1 MTEKVILVDSNDIAI
16 GLMEKMQAHEQAQ
29 LHRAF
34 SVFLLNDNNE
44 VLLQQRALSKYHC
57 AGMWTNTCCSHPRE
71 GETLQKAVDRRL
83 LEEMGISCKTDW
95 SYSFIYKADVGNG
108 LVEHELDHV
117 FLGRFNEQ
125 PQPNTEEVA
134 DWKYMSVD
142 ELKADMADD
151 PEKYTPWFKII
162 FNEVTNKGI
171 LELV

>member
-1 MTEKVILVDSNDIAI
+1 MTEKVILVDSNDVAI

>member
-1 MTEKVILVDSNDIAI
+1 MTEKVILVDSNDVEI
-16 GLMEKMQAHEQAQ
+16 GTMEKMQAHEQAK

-44 VLLQQRALSKYHC
+44 VLLQQRALGKYHC

-71 GETLQKAVDRRL
+71 GETLQNAVDRRL
-83 LEEMGISCKTDW
+83 LEEMGISCETNW

-117 FLGRFNEQ
+117 FIGRFNER
-125 PQPNTEEVA
+125 PAPNVEEVA
-134 DWKYMSVD
+134 DWKYVSVE
-142 ELKADMADD
+142 ELKTDIADY

>member
-1 MTEKVILVDSNDIAI
+1 MKEKVILVDSNDVEI

-34 SVFLLNDNNE
+34 SVFLLNNKNE
-44 VLLQQRALSKYHC
+44 VLLQRRALGKYHC
-57 AGMWTNTCCSHPRE
+57 AGMWTNTCCSHPRA
-71 GETLQKAVDRRL
+71 GETLQNAVDRRL
-83 LEEMGISCKTDW
+83 LEEMGISCKTNW

-117 FLGRFNEQ
+117 FIGRFNEA
-125 PQPNTEEVA
+125 PQPNAEEVA
-134 DWKYMSVD
+134 DWKYVSVN
-142 ELKADMADD
+142 ELKIDMSNHPDQ
-151 PEKYTPWFKII
+151 YTPWFKII

>member
-1 MTEKVILVDSNDIAI
+1 MTEKVILVDSNDVDI

>member
-1 MTEKVILVDSNDIAI
+1 MKEKVILVDKNDVEI

-34 SVFLLNDNNE
+34 SVFLLNNKNE
-44 VLLQQRALSKYHC
+44 VLLQQRALGKYHC
-57 AGMWTNTCCSHPRE
+57 AGMWTNTCCSHPRA
-71 GETLQKAVDRRL
+71 GETLQNAVDRRL
-83 LEEMGISCKTDW
+83 LEEMGISCETNW
-95 SYSFIYKADVGNG
+95 SYSFIYKAYVGNG

-117 FLGRFNEQ
+117 FIGRFNEQ
-125 PQPNTEEVA
+125 PAPNVEEVA
-134 DWKYMSVD
+134 DWKYVSVD
-142 ELKADMADD
+142 ELKTDIADY